1 MDRRFLTVLGT
12 SILLAVVVAAGFYW
26 FTVRAARGSTKSP
39 TRGVLVAVNALPMGA
54 SIKAESVKTIQ
65 MPENLFPK
73 GGFSKVEEVA
83 DRPVMSSILAD
94 EPILEG
100 RLAAKGSGLGLAPMI
115 APGSRAVS
123 VRVNDVVGVAGFVL
137 PGMRV
142 DVLVTGKAPKSD
154 SSVTKTVL
162 QNILVLSAGQTLQP
176 EPKHQSIITPVV
188 TLEVSPAQAEIL
200 TLANSEGHIQL
211 VLRNSSDHK
220 LETTSG
226 SEQNELYGFHN
237 EIAPRAAKP
246 VARTKPVQAPR
257 TIAAVPPLHVKE
269 AAPSDQIVII
279 RGNLKTVE
287 TVGLDPTR

>member
-1 MDRRFLTVLGT
+1 M
-12 SILLAVVVAAGFYW
+12 SILLAVVVSAAFYW

-39 TRGVLVAVNALPMGA
+39 MRALLVEVNALPMGA
-54 SIKAESVKTIQ
+54 TIKADSVRTVQ

-73 GGFSKVEEVA
+73 GGFSKVAEVA

-142 DVLVTGKAPKSD
+142 DVLVTGKAPKSET
-154 SSVTKTVL
+154 SVTKTVL

-226 SEQNELYGFHN
+226 SELNELYGFHA
-237 EIAPRAAKP
+237 EKAPAAAKP
-246 VARTKPVQAPR
+246 VARARPVQAP
-257 TIAAVPPLHVKE
+257 TAIAAAPLVHVE
-269 AAPSDQIVII
+269 QAAPFDQIVFI
-279 RGNLKTVE
+279 RGNLKTIE
-287 TVGLDPTR
+287 TVGLEKGR